1 MKAKNTTAD
10 GTRKKFSIYEILGQ
24 SYGQSPVD
32 RFFGLLNFSG
42 MTNRALIRSAICLF
56 SSLFYL
62 QIKAQIVIPLYSQEI
77 PNSKKVVNE
86 EYSRIEPGNI
96 LIVYKV
102 SRPSLT
108 IFLAPKEKAT
118 GAAVIICPGGGYSNL
133 AMGYEGTEVAQRFN
147 ESGISAF
154 VLKYRIPNDETMISK
169 EIGPLQDAQR
179 ALLIVRSR
187 AAEWGIDPK
196 RIGIMGFS
204 AGGHLA
210 ATAGTHFQKNYIDNP
225 DHISLR
231 PDFMLLIY
239 PVISFKAPIAHMG
252 SANNLIGPNPSQ
264 EQIKEFSNEMQVT
277 DLTPPAF
284 LVHAKDDNVVPYA
297 NSLVFAEALKNH
309 HIPVKVFLYEQGG
322 HGFGMTN
329 HTSQQRWMDLC
340 IEWVASLK
348 R

>member
-1 MKAKNTTAD
+1 MIKKVMKD
-10 GTRKKFSIYEILGQ
+10 FVIYLLVSTYILH
-24 SYGQSPVD
+24 V
-32 RFFGLLNFSG
+32 
-42 MTNRALIRSAICLF
+42 
-56 SSLFYL
+56 
-62 QIKAQIVIPLYSQEI
+62 KAQVVIPLYDREI
-77 PNSKKVVNE
+77 PNSRMIANE

-102 SRPSLT
+102 SRPTLT

-118 GAAVIICPGGGYSNL
+118 GAAVIICPGGGYANL
-133 AMGYEGTEVAQRFN
+133 AMGYEGTEVARRFN
-147 ESGISAF
+147 EAGISAF
-154 VLKYRIPNDETMISK
+154 VLKYRIPDDHTMVSK

-179 ALLIVRSR
+179 ALMLVRSR
-187 AAEWGIDPK
+187 STKWGIDPG

-210 ATAGTHFQKNYIDNP
+210 ATAGTHFQKKYIDNP

-239 PVISFKAPIAHMG
+239 PVVSFTPPIAHMG
-252 SANNLIGPNPSQ
+252 SAHNLLGPDPSQ

-277 DLTPPAF
+277 DLTPPTF

-309 HIPVKVFLYEQGG
+309 HVPAQIYLYEKGG

-329 HTSQQRWMDLC
+329 NTSSQRWMDLC
-340 IEWVASLK
+340 IEWISGLK
-348 R
+348 PGNYFQKKGNFF